1 MSATERE
8 CKNFLLTTKNFIP
21 ENLFLANFGKT
32 VKYFSK
38 RLNYNNYC
46 TIMYNHVQP
55 CRAVDA
61 GVCGVPSFTVNS
73 SSEVVWGQDRLNV
86 VADYICGC
94 KNFNA
99 KL

>member
-1 MSATERE
+1 MQ
-8 CKNFLLTTKNFIP
+8 NFLLTTKNFIP
-21 ENLFLANFGKT
+21 ENLFFSANFGKT

-38 RLNYNNYC
+38 SLNYSNYC
-46 TIMYNHVQP
+46 IINVQS